1 MRDNRFP
8 YFPGGFLWGGAQAA
22 SQADGAYQEDGKGL
36 NSSDVQPYLKGLS
49 NAEIQR
55 IETEGM
61 TLAEVKKCI
70 TDKEDIDL
78 LAEMGF
84 KTFRTSIDWSR
95 VFPNGDD
102 LEPNIKALQHYSDMI
117 DYLLYKGIEPIIT
130 MNHYETPINITLKY
144 GGWPNREVI
153 GMFERYGR
161 CRPSSHAGRYRARHQ
176 RETSSHH
183 YPIPRSQ
190 RSGLLRCLYA

>member
-1 MRDNRFP
+1 MRENQFP

-61 TLAEVKKCI
+61 TLEEVKKCM
-70 TDKEDIDL
+70 TDTNKYFPKRYGIDFYHTYKDDIDL

-102 LEPNIKALQHYSDMI
+102 LEPNEKALQHYSDMI
-117 DYLLYKGIEPIIT
+117 DYLLSKGIEPIIT
-130 MNHYETPINITLKY
+130 MNHYETPINVTLKY
-144 GGWPNREVI
+144 GGWPN
-153 GMFERYGR
+153 
-161 CRPSSHAGRYRARHQ
+161 
-176 RETSSHH
+176 
-183 YPIPRSQ
+183 
-190 RSGLLRCLYA
+190 